1 MAAHKTIIS
10 MPIFGFEVAV
20 SVSGL
25 DDQSPIGKQFED
37 SSKLAEQITWD
48 MISNGNNLLDAETIK
63 QKHSKKKF
71 GLSKEEYQRIQQ
83 AYDLQ
88 KLFEL
93 DDNQS
98 EVAFNIAK
106 QEVADMKKV
115 FAFVADYCVFL
126 DYDLTRQEISYDTL
140 LCIFNASPELRF
152 VYLYVIDEIGTAID
166 LVGEIKVAG
175 YDPLSFS
182 PDFLKLYVKEDSMDF
197 KELVDLAEKYQSI
210 HGELDSYFPEF
221 LLMYK
226 CGLISD
232 NTICEEDCMES
243 DEDESFAYHMFE
255 DDYDDPM
262 LRWINEET
270 NYANSDRFDDDYDED
285 SAYYEGKN
293 FW

>member
-1 MAAHKTIIS
+1 MAAHKAIIS
-10 MPIFGFEVAV
+10 LPIFGFEVDV

-37 SSKLAEQITWD
+37 TSKLAEQITWD

-63 QKHSKKKF
+63 QKLSQMKF

-83 AYDLQ
+83 AYELQ
-88 KLFEL
+88 LLFEL

-106 QEVADMKKV
+106 QEDADMKKV

-126 DYDLTRQEISYDTL
+126 DYDLTRQDIIYDTL
-140 LCIFNASPELRF
+140 LTIFKASPELRF

-197 KELVDLAEKYQSI
+197 KEFNALAEKYQSI
-210 HGELDSYFPEF
+210 HGELDSNFPEF

-226 CGLISD
+226 CGLI
-232 NTICEEDCMES
+232 CEEDCMES
-243 DEDESFAYHMFE
+243 AEDESFAYHMSE

-270 NYANSDRFDDDYDED
+270 DYSLDC
-285 SAYYEGKN
+285 
-293 FW
+293 